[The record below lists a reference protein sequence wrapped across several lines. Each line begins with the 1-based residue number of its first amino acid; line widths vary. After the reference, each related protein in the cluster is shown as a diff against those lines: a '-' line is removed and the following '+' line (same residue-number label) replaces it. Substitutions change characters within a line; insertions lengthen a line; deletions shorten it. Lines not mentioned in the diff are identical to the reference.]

1 MLNGFEIANKD
12 TITLD
17 STNNVIVGP
26 NGYFK
31 VVIDSFDGTTVKA
44 WHVEDPKGNKTDNLA
59 AAAQGKH
66 IDLMMGKGNRDVDHF
81 LTRYADRISAEA
93 AAAKTVADKAAAD
106 AKAKTEADLAAA
118 KADLVKAQADLKAA
132 ADKDALIKQAND
144 ATKAAQDKLAAAEK
158 TAKDLQTQAAGK
170 VDPMVPVGVGAVG
183 VLALVGMYLG
193 LRRKPS

>member
-66 IDLMMGKGNRDVDHF
+66 IDLMLGKGNRDVDHF
-81 LTRYADRISAEA
+81 LSRYADRIASEA
-93 AAAKTVADKAAAD
+93 AAAKTAADKAAAD

-118 KADLVKAQADLKAA
+118 KADLAKAQADV
-132 ADKDALIKQAND
+132 
-144 ATKAAQDKLAAAEK
+144 KAAQDKLAAAEK
-158 TAKDLQTQAAGK
+158 TAKDLQGQLNAKANL
-170 VDPMVPVGVGAVG
+170 VDPMVPIGVGVVG
-183 VLALVGMYLG
+183 VLALVGLYLG